1 MTPIAAIAAAGCLAL
16 GAGSD
21 EIRVRDLAPSFAAVA
36 DLPLDTVVA
45 LAPAPGV
52 QRRFEIAEL
61 RRIAQRLHLPE
72 PEREV
77 CVERRLLRLT
87 SEGILA
93 AMRAQLPEAR
103 IELLEYSQ
111 YPVPEGE
118 LEFPRATLRPG
129 STGAIWNGFIRYGR
143 HRAPV
148 WARVRASV
156 ASPRV
161 VALADLPAGRPI
173 DAASLTVETRAE
185 FPALE
190 SFPSAAEE
198 VAGKIP
204 RRTVPAGT
212 PIRGAWLD
220 PPRAV
225 LRGETVQVE
234 ARQGGAILQ
243 FSGQAQASGS
253 IGQTILV
260 LNMISNKRFP
270 ARVEGKGRV
279 SAGGAR

>member
-1 MTPIAAIAAAGCLAL
+1 MTPIAAIAAASCLAV

-21 EIRVRDLAPSFAAVA
+21 DIRVRELAPAFSAGAV
-36 DLPLDTVVA
+36 LPLDTVVA
-45 LAPAPGV
+45 LAPAPGA
-52 QRRFEIAEL
+52 QRRFEIVEL
-61 RRIAQRLHLPE
+61 RRIAQRLQLPE

-77 CVERRLLRLT
+77 CVERRLARLGP
-87 SEGILA
+87 ERILT
-93 AMRAQLPEAR
+93 AMRAQAPAAR
-103 IELLEYSQ
+103 IELLEYSL

-129 STGAIWNGFIRYGR
+129 SAGAVWSGFIRYGR
-143 HRAPV
+143 QRAPV
-148 WARVRASV
+148 WARVRISV
-156 ASPRV
+156 ALPRV
-161 VALADLPAGRPI
+161 IAVADLPAGRPI
-173 DAASLTVETRAE
+173 GAASLTVETRDE

-204 RRTVPAGT
+204 RRTIRAGVA
-212 PIRGAWLD
+212 IRAAWLD
-220 PPRAV
+220 PPKAV

-253 IGQTILV
+253 VGQTILI

-270 ARVEGKGRV
+270 ARIEGMGRV
-279 SAGGAR
+279 SAGGPR

>member
-1 MTPIAAIAAAGCLAL
+1 MMPLAAIAAGCLVL

-21 EIRVRDLAPSFAAVA
+21 EIRVRDLASVFAAA
-36 DLPLDTVVA
+36 PELPLDTIVA

-61 RRIAQRLHLPE
+61 RRIAQRLRLPE

-77 CVERRLLRLT
+77 CVERRLDRLG
-87 SEGILA
+87 SERILA
-93 AMRAQLPEAR
+93 AMRTQLPEAR
-103 IELLEYSQ
+103 IELLQYSL
-111 YPVPEGE
+111 YPVPEGD

-129 STGAIWNGFIRYGR
+129 SAGAVWSGFIRYGR
-143 HRAPV
+143 QRAPV
-148 WARVRASV
+148 WARVRISV
-156 ASPRV
+156 TSPRV
-161 VALADLPAGRPI
+161 VALAGLPAGRPI
-173 DAASLTVETRAE
+173 GAASLAVETRDE

-204 RRTVPAGT
+204 RRTIRAGT
-212 PIRGAWLD
+212 TIHAAWLD
-220 PPRAV
+220 PPKAV

-234 ARQGGAILQ
+234 AQQGGAVLQ

-253 IGQTILV
+253 VGQTILV
-260 LNMISNKRFP
+260 LNMISNRRFP

-279 SAGGAR
+279 SAGGPR